1 MKLITVS
8 YSGVRPMNNFKRSL
22 VNVRIEKIQSVKE
35 KINAALG
42 IEINKDH
49 LFVTDFE
56 NSRILIYDLKGKLL
70 NSINKHLDHPT
81 DLVIDRDTMY
91 VINHG
96 SASISVFERD

>member
-1 MKLITVS
+1 MTISIRKSKTIYLYAFFIFITL
-8 YSGVRPMNNFKRSL
+8 SL
-22 VNVRIEKIQSVKE
+22 SNCQPTAEWSFV
-35 KINAALG
+35 G